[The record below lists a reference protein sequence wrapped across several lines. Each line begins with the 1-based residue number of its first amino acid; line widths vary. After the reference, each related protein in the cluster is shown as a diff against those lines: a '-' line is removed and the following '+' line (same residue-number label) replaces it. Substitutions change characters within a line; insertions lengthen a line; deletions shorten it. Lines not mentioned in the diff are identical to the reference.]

1 MDKTS
6 IYSTRKKYRYGSI
19 EMEMIL
25 IILGVSILGCSSL
38 LIIGMLYA
46 NHQIRY
52 RDGYDRELESDYQA
66 LMEQLR
72 K

>member
-1 MDKTS
+1 
-6 IYSTRKKYRYGSI
+6 
-19 EMEMIL
+19 MEMIL
-25 IILGVSILGCSSL
+25 IILGVSILGSSSL

-52 RDGYDRELESDYQA
+52 RDGYDRELSDYQA

>member
-1 MDKTS
+1 
-6 IYSTRKKYRYGSI
+6 
-19 EMEMIL
+19 MEMIL
-25 IILGVSILGCSSL
+25 IILGVSILGLGSSSL
-38 LIIGMLYA
+38 IIIGMLYA

>member
-1 MDKTS
+1 
-6 IYSTRKKYRYGSI
+6 
-19 EMEMIL
+19 MIL
-25 IILGVSILGCSSL
+25 IILVSVLGSFSL
-38 LIIGMLYA
+38 LTVGMLYA

>member
-1 MDKTS
+1 
-6 IYSTRKKYRYGSI
+6 
-19 EMEMIL
+19 MEMIL
-25 IILGVSILGCSSL
+25 IILGVSILGSSSL
-38 LIIGMLYA
+38 IIIGMLYA

-52 RDGYDRELESDYQA
+52 RDGYDRELESNYQA

>member
-1 MDKTS
+1 
-6 IYSTRKKYRYGSI
+6 
-19 EMEMIL
+19 MEMIL
-25 IILGVSILGCSSL
+25 IILGVSILGSSSL
-38 LIIGMLYA
+38 IIIGMLYA
-46 NHQIRY
+46 NHQILY

>member
-1 MDKTS
+1 M
-6 IYSTRKKYRYGSI
+6 G
-19 EMEMIL
+19 MIL
-25 IILGVSILGCSSL
+25 IIIGVIMLGCSSL

>member
-1 MDKTS
+1 
-6 IYSTRKKYRYGSI
+6 
-19 EMEMIL
+19 MEMIL
-25 IILGVSILGCSSL
+25 IILGVSILGSSSL
-38 LIIGMLYA
+38 IIIGMLYA
-46 NHQIRY
+46 NYQIRY